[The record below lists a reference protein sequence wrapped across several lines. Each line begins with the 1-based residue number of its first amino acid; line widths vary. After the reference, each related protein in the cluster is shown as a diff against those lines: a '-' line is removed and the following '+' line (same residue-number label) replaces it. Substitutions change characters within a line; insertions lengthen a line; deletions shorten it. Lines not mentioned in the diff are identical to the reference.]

1 MGSEVVYVLRCL
13 KKIVESVFQ
22 ALLVE
27 KRNVEDSDVDNYLSI
42 KEIFKNGEK
51 QGKLNFF
58 FRNLFLTFVVQKV
71 DRVLM
76 RKDY

>member
-1 MGSEVVYVLRCL
+1 MVSEVVYVLRCL

-27 KRNVEDSDVDNYLSI
+27 KRNVEDSDVDNSLSI
-42 KEIFKNGEK
+42 KGIFKNGEK

>member
-27 KRNVEDSDVDNYLSI
+27 KRNVEDSDVDNSLSI
-42 KEIFKNGEK
+42 KGIFKNVEK

>member
-27 KRNVEDSDVDNYLSI
+27 KRNVEDSDVDNSLSI
-42 KEIFKNGEK
+42 KGIFKNREK

>member
-1 MGSEVVYVLRCL
+1 MVYNEISISVFTLMGSEVVYVLRCL

-27 KRNVEDSDVDNYLSI
+27 KRNVEDSDVDNSLSI
-42 KEIFKNGEK
+42 KGIFKKEEK

-58 FRNLFLTFVVQKV
+58 FRN
-71 DRVLM
+71 
-76 RKDY
+76 

>member
-27 KRNVEDSDVDNYLSI
+27 KRNVEDSDVDNSLSI
-42 KEIFKNGEK
+42 KEIFKNREK

>member
-27 KRNVEDSDVDNYLSI
+27 KRNVEDSDVDNSLSI